1 LDVAGDT
8 LDDAL
13 LALEERLAGS
23 LLVDEGRLHSSVL
36 VVLDG
41 EVFRRGQQRVAL
53 RGDETVHLMLP
64 VAGG

>member
-1 LDVAGDT
+1 
-8 LDDAL
+8 
-13 LALEERLAGS
+13 
-23 LLVDEGRLHSSVL
+23 VL